1 MKKSILLIAFS
12 LFSLCMFAQ
21 QELVLQKN
29 AKGFYVAHTVTP
41 QENFYSI
48 GRKFNVP
55 AKEIAAFNGLD
66 MSHGLN
72 IGQVINI
79 PLNNANYS
87 NEKSQGVPV
96 YHVVSK
102 GETLAKVSSASDKV
116 SLQQLREWNGLAEDL
131 LNAGQKLVVG
141 FITSGEMAAAAP
153 AFKKPTPAAP
163 PAPKE
168 AKQITEEVMPPAKE
182 EVVEVKKEEPVVMA
196 KKEEVKPVEETPQP
210 KPAPV
215 KTAAKANNNT
225 QGGTGFFKSQFQL
238 QLKVQ
243 PLSTDE
249 TVAAG
254 IFKTASG
261 WQDAKYYALMDNV
274 DPGTIIKIENPN
286 NNKAIYAKVLDK
298 VSGIRQNDGYDL
310 RMSNAAAIALD
321 IADTDKF
328 FVRVIY

>member
-1 MKKSILLIAFS
+1 
-12 LFSLCMFAQ
+12 
-21 QELVLQKN
+21 
-29 AKGFYVAHTVTP
+29 
-41 QENFYSI
+41 
-48 GRKFNVP
+48 
-55 AKEIAAFNGLD
+55 
-66 MSHGLN
+66 
-72 IGQVINI
+72 
-79 PLNNANYS
+79 
-87 NEKSQGVPV
+87 
-96 YHVVSK
+96 
-102 GETLAKVSSASDKV
+102 
-116 SLQQLREWNGLAEDL
+116 
-131 LNAGQKLVVG
+131 
-141 FITSGEMAAAAP
+141 
-153 AFKKPTPAAP
+153 
-163 PAPKE
+163 
-168 AKQITEEVMPPAKE
+168 MPPAKE

-196 KKEEVKPVEETPQP
+196 KKEEVKQEVETQQPQQ
-210 KPAPV
+210 API
-215 KTAAKANNNT
+215 KTVAKANNNT

-286 NNKAIYAKVLDK
+286 NNKAIFAKVLDK